1 MSKVVLPMLA
11 AAGVIVAPAF
21 AQARPVTFEVKLKKY
36 GGDGAYVVVYVL
48 DKAGAYKGTLW
59 MAGGKSKYYRHLS
72 DWDRA
77 SGGAL
82 SGLDGVTGAS
92 VGAGRTLSVTS
103 DLADTLIDGGFQ
115 VRVDTSVEKMRD
127 NPSDIVAPL
136 TTEGAGRPMRGK
148 GYVESFVYKLQ

>member
-148 GYVESFVYKLQ
+148 GYVETLTYKLP